1 MCFRKNEVYAH
12 AVLGQHK
19 HVVRYYSAWVEDNHM
34 IIQNEFCDG
43 GSLADAIRERQHEEK
58 TFTEQELKQIL
69 LHISAGLRCVELFR

>member
-19 HVVRYYSAWVEDNHM
+19 HVVLYYSAWVEDNHM

-43 GSLADAIRERQHEEK
+43 GSLADAIRERQREEK
-58 TFTEQELKQIL
+58 TFTEQELKRIL